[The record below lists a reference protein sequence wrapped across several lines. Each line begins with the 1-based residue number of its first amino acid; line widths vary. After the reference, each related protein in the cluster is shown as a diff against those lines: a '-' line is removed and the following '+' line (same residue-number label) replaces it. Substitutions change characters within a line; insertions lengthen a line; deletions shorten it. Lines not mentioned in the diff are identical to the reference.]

1 MNFTCVCH
9 VLCTISSTYI
19 AACGSQERQMMIQA
33 ILTLRKD
40 VGEL

>member
-1 MNFTCVCH
+1 MNFTCVYH
-9 VLCTISSTYI
+9 VLCTIFSTYI
-19 AACGSQERQMMIQA
+19 ATCGSQECQMMTQA